1 MHPQAQ
7 AAPAA
12 PTPPQ
17 PTVVVRGAS
26 GGTTIISPPPSAPLT
41 SRDLA
46 VLKARRSELS
56 DQLQSVDGR
65 RSRLLSQLKA
75 TGDETARQ
83 GLEDRLSLLDKRQ
96 LQLESDIAE
105 TGRQLSSAAGQIA
118 VAGSPDNPFRSV
130 KSAMLPIVGIVAIF
144 FILAPFAR
152 GA

>member
-1 MHPQAQ
+1 MEHSGANVHLTSSVRVTSMLLVRRYFMHPQAQ

-75 TGDETARQ
+75 TGDE
-83 GLEDRLSLLDKRQ
+83 
-96 LQLESDIAE
+96 
-105 TGRQLSSAAGQIA
+105 
-118 VAGSPDNPFRSV
+118 
-130 KSAMLPIVGIVAIF
+130 
-144 FILAPFAR
+144 
-152 GA
+152 